1 MLNLE
6 QLGQNAVKAKIK
18 LATLTTEEKN
28 KALCHIA
35 ESLEKYSATIIEA
48 NKMDCKNGKEKGMS
62 AAFLDRLSLNEDR
75 IHSFA
80 EGMRAVAT
88 LPDPVGRILEEITRP
103 NGLFLQKI
111 AVPIGVIGIIFEA
124 RPNVTA
130 DAFALC
136 FKSGNAVI
144 LRGGSDAINSNTAI
158 CNVMRD
164 ALSELSL
171 PADAVQLVEDTSHES
186 AKELMR
192 LKKYVDLIIP
202 RGGKRLIQSVVEN
215 ATVPVIETGAG
226 TCHIYVDKD
235 ANLDMATDI
244 VFWAKTSRPSVCN
257 AAECLLVHK
266 DIAQIALPKVAAKLQ
281 EKSVELRCDEA
292 SYKILSAQNSQE
304 NLARATD
311 DDWGKEYNDYILAV
325 KVVHTMDEAID
336 HVRNFGTGHSECIV
350 TDNKATAEEF
360 LTQVDAAAVY
370 HNASTRFTDGGEFG
384 MGAEIGISTQKL
396 HARGPLGLR
405 ELTSMKYKVYGKGQ
419 LR

>member
-6 QLGQNAVKAKIK
+6 QLGQNAVKAKVR
-18 LATLTTEEKN
+18 LATLTTQEKN
-28 KALCHIA
+28 EALCHIA
-35 ESLEKYSATIIEA
+35 DSLEKNSASIIEA
-48 NKMDCKNGKEKGMS
+48 NKLDCKNGKNKGMS

-75 IHSFA
+75 IYSFA

-103 NGLFLQKI
+103 NGLFLQKV

-158 CNVMRD
+158 CNVMRG
-164 ALSELSL
+164 ALKDLSL

-226 TCHIYVDKD
+226 TCHVYIDKD
-235 ANLDMATDI
+235 ANLDMANEI

-257 AAECLLVHK
+257 AAECMLVHK
-266 DIAQIALPKVAAKLQ
+266 DIAPVALPQIATKLQ
-281 EKSVELRCDEA
+281 EKNVELRCDDA
-292 SYKILSAQNSQE
+292 SYDILSDKIPNK
-304 NLARATD
+304 NLIHATG
-311 DDWGKEYNDYILAV
+311 DDWGMEYNDYILAV
-325 KVVHTMDEAID
+325 KIVNSMDEAIE
-336 HVRNFGTGHSECIV
+336 HIRNFGTGHSECIV
-350 TDNKATAEEF
+350 TDDKETAEEF

-405 ELTSMKYKVYGKGQ
+405 ELTSMKYKIYGKGQ

>member
-6 QLGQNAVKAKIK
+6 QMGQNAVKAKIK
-18 LATLTTEEKN
+18 LATLATEAKNNALCYIATALEKN
-28 KALCHIA
+28 SDYIK
-35 ESLEKYSATIIEA
+35 EE
-48 NKMDCKNGKEKGMS
+48 NKKDCENGAKKGMS
-62 AAFLDRLSLNEDR
+62 QALLDRLALNDER

-80 EGMRAVAT
+80 EGMRAVAD
-88 LPDPVGRILEEITRP
+88 LPDPVGRILEEATRP

-111 AVPIGVIGIIFEA
+111 SVPIGVIGIIFEA

-136 FKSGNAVI
+136 FKSGNVVI

-158 CNVMRD
+158 CNIIRN
-164 ALSELSL
+164 ALAELSL
-171 PADAVQLVEDTSHES
+171 PEDCVQLVGDTSHES
-186 AKELMR
+186 ARDLMR

-202 RGGKRLIQSVVEN
+202 RGGKKLIQSVVEN

-226 TCHIYVDKD
+226 TCHIYLDKG
-235 ANLDMATDI
+235 ANPDMARDI

-257 AAECLLVHK
+257 AAECLLLHK
-266 DIAQIALPKVAAKLQ
+266 DIAEKLLPQVALKLQ
-281 EKSVELRCDEA
+281 EKNVELRCDEK
-292 SYKILSAQNSQE
+292 SYGILSGVVPQE
-304 NLARATD
+304 KLLRATSE
-311 DDWGKEYNDYILAV
+311 DWGMEYNDYILAV
-325 KVVHTMDEAID
+325 KVVATMDEAID
-336 HVRNFGTGHSECIV
+336 HIRNFGTGHSECIV
-350 TDNKATAEEF
+350 TDDKQTAEEF

-405 ELTSMKYKVYGKGQ
+405 ELTSMKYKIYGKGQ